1 MRDSSVNSAVH
12 KKIILIL
19 FVSVAA
25 IVILTMLQ
33 DRVEAGFKNSAFYFS
48 ESFIFTSFWWLFIPL
63 VYLQWKV
70 FTKKGLVNYR
80 SLILLAA
87 IPILLHSIF
96 YPSLV
101 WLISRLFYYHTFNF
115 NQTFRFGLSNYGYQM
130 IIFYTAP
137 VLLFQWMRKRES
149 NTTNK
154 SLNKAIQHVSGLIVS
169 EGRKKINI
177 PITSIAYISSSTPY
191 ISIHA
196 GSKKFL
202 SNETLKSVEEK
213 LPPEQFIRIHKSTIV
228 NIKLVSSFQSRLNG
242 DYDLSLQDNT
252 ILRVSRNY
260 AAAFKTRFRETHR
273 VTTE

>member
-1 MRDSSVNSAVH
+1 MEKD
-12 KKIILIL
+12 I
-19 FVSVAA
+19 
-25 IVILTMLQ
+25 TMI
-33 DRVEAGFKNSAFYFS
+33 SH
-48 ESFIFTSFWWLFIPL
+48 
-63 VYLQWKV
+63 
-70 FTKKGLVNYR
+70 TKKGLINHR
-80 SLILLAA
+80 SLILIAV

-96 YPSLV
+96 YPGLV

-137 VLLFQWMRKRES
+137 VLLFQWMRKREPIIS
-149 NTTNK
+149 NK
-154 SLNKAIQHVSGLIVS
+154 KLNNISEPVSGLVVS

-177 PITSIAYISSSTPY
+177 PISSIVYISSSTPY

-213 LPPEQFIRIHKSTIV
+213 LPPDQFIRIHKSTIV
-228 NIKLVSSFQSRLNG
+228 NIKMVSSFQSRLNG

-260 AAAFKTRFRETHR
+260 AAAFKTRFRETNR